1 LVGKGAFVVLFD
13 ILPNDK
19 GADVAKA
26 FGDQC
31 LYVQTDIT
39 ESDSVKQAL
48 DQALS
53 HFKSKLEAQG
63 GKLVGGVH
71 CAGIAI
77 KKEWTNNMVDSIPN
91 FEKMLKVN
99 VSAPPPI
106 QRVRELIPPSLL
118 DHRYIHHQCPH
129 RRRYQRA
136 VPHQGGRA
144 ILRHRRGTWHH
155 RQLCFCRRT

>member
-1 LVGKGAFVVLFD
+1 MASSLIEKGALVVLFD

-19 GADVAKA
+19 GAEVAKA

-31 LYVQTDIT
+31 LYVQADIT

-48 DQALS
+48 DQALD
-53 HFKSKLEAQG
+53 HFKAKLEAQG

-99 VSAPPPI
+99 VSTLP
-106 QRVRELIPPSLL
+106 V
-118 DHRYIHHQCPH
+118 
-129 RRRYQRA
+129 
-136 VPHQGGRA
+136 
-144 ILRHRRGTWHH
+144 
-155 RQLCFCRRT
+155 